1 MLVEEEPKVKATS
14 HYTIPKAAK
23 LLGLSTRTI
32 ERKIASKQ
40 IKTIVK
46 VIDNKQYITG
56 LEILKIWNKTY

>member
-1 MLVEEEPKVKATS
+1 MLVEEEPQVKATS
-14 HYTIPKAAK
+14 HYTVAKAAK